1 MGQTNEIHEEM
12 DRYEKR
18 HMKKENA
25 KLAAKRKRE
34 EMERIILLVERS
46 RQNDPQ
52 LKLFA
57 QRREDAKREKR
68 EARERE
74 RRAKEDAVRAEQEAL
89 QREKDRI
96 ASEKASAAK
105 ERKRREH

>member
-1 MGQTNEIHEEM
+1 MRFESWRDFDLETQTNEIHEEM

-34 EMERIILLVERS
+34 EMERIILLVERA
-46 RQNDPQ
+46 RQNDPR

-57 QRREDAKREKR
+57 KQREDAKREARGSQSAKR
-68 EARERE
+68 Q
-74 RRAKEDAVRAEQEAL
+74 AKEDAARAEAEAA
-89 QREKDRI
+89 QRGGEG
-96 ASEKASAAK
+96 
-105 ERKRREH
+105 

>member
-1 MGQTNEIHEEM
+1 MGM

-34 EMERIILLVERS
+34 EMERIILLVERA
-46 RQNDPQ
+46 RQNDPR
-52 LKLFA
+52 LKIFA
-57 QRREDAKREKR
+57 KQREDAKREKR

-74 RRAKEDAVRAEQEAL
+74 RRAKEDAAKAEAEAA
-89 QREKDRI
+89 QAEKDRI
-96 ASEKASAAK
+96 AAEKASAAK
-105 ERKRREH
+105 KEKEENIK